1 MKLTKKCNITPFHYS
16 FMTVIFLSY
25 SASHFVSSAHAAG
38 SDDAITLMER
48 QIHAMQAQLEVMKQK
63 QAAENRRVRAELA
76 RQRELIEADPY
87 ASRARVLG
95 QSTAGGYGVSSLPKT
110 GTNDDVFGLGNTILA
125 PARTASTPYG
135 ELTAIPPAHPDLY
148 SPMRRGQLQVGGI
161 RLTLGGYL
169 EAAGIWRSRNSAADI
184 ASAYNGIP
192 WHNQPAS
199 HMSEFHQTERQSR
212 LAFLAEGMLTH
223 WLEADAYVE
232 TDFQGSGS
240 SSNSRQSNSYVLRAR
255 VVYGELK
262 DREDGWYLLGG
273 QSWSLI
279 TLFNKG
285 MLARDEQTPMVIEAQ
300 YVPGFNWTR
309 NSQFRVVKTF
319 GKEERY
325 AAGLSI
331 ENPSSVPAGVS
342 PCSNSANHCTT
353 TDRLTGTNVNNP
365 STYYTTDP
373 APDLIAK
380 VAADPGWGH
389 YELTGVMRFFRDRT
403 STLGGGSNHTRIA
416 GGGGGGMVLPLI
428 DKKLYFQAS
437 GLVGTGLGRYGTS
450 NMPDYTYGRNGAV
463 TPLPEANLLIGLYG
477 NPLKNLK
484 LYSYAGAET
493 VLSRRAFD
501 EDGNHYGYGNRGFDM
516 RGCSTELAT
525 NCAASGNIRT
535 VAQATGGFWYT
546 AAKGDY
552 GTLLV
557 GGQYAH
563 THVQAFSGIGG
574 KPKSDADMVLMSL
587 RYQPFN

>member
-1 MKLTKKCNITPFHYS
+1 MKSGIKNTISCFYYS
-16 FMTVIFLSY
+16 FMTVIFLS
-25 SASHFVSSAHAAG
+25 HTSSVLISPAHAAG
-38 SDDAITLMER
+38 ADDAIAMMEK
-48 QIHAMQAQLEVMKQK
+48 QIHAMQAQLDIMKRR

-87 ASRARVLG
+87 AARARVLG
-95 QSTAGGYGVSSLPKT
+95 RSPADGYGPPTRSQT
-110 GTNDDVFGLGNTILA
+110 RHDDVFGLGDTILS
-125 PARTASTPYG
+125 PSRTAGTPYG

-148 SPMRRGQLQVGGI
+148 SPMRRGQLQIGGV

-169 EAAGIWRSRNSAADI
+169 EAAGVWRSRNSAADI

-192 WHNQPAS
+192 WHNQPTS

-212 LAFLAEGMLTH
+212 LALLAEGMLTRK
-223 WLEADAYVE
+223 LEADAYVE

-273 QSWSLI
+273 QSWSLL

-309 NSQFRVVKTF
+309 NAQFRVVKTF
-319 GKEERY
+319 GREERY

-331 ENPSSVPAGVS
+331 ESPSAVPAGVS
-342 PCSNSANHCTT
+342 PCSNAASHCTT

-380 VAADPGWGH
+380 IAADPGWGH
-389 YELTGVMRFFRDRT
+389 YEITGVMRFFRDRT
-403 STLGGGSNHTRIA
+403 STLGDGTNHTRIA

-428 DKKLYFQAS
+428 DRKLYFQAS
-437 GLVGTGLGRYGTS
+437 GLVGTGLGRYGTT

-477 NPLKNLK
+477 NPLRNLK

-493 VLSRRAFD
+493 VLSRRSFD
-501 EDGNHYGYGNRGFDM
+501 EDGGHYGYGNRSFDM
-516 RGCSTELAT
+516 RGCFTELAT

-557 GGQYAH
+557 GGQYSH

-574 KPKSDADMVLMSL
+574 KPRSDADMVLMSL